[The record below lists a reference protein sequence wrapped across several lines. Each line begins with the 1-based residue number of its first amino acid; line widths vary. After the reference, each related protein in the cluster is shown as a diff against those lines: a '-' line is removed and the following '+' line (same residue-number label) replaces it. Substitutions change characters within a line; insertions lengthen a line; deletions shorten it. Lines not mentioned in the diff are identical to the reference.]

1 MTTPS
6 TADPRA
12 AARPQVPVQRPAPAR
27 LPEERRGRTE
37 VSDRVAAKIACR
49 VARELPEVLDVGERG
64 GLPWTRSPGAEVRDD
79 HVTIALDVV
88 VAYPAPL
95 RSTTGRIRRHV
106 AARVGELTGLRV
118 RRVDVAVTDLR
129 VTP

>member
-6 TADPRA
+6 AADPRA
-12 AARPQVPVQRPAPAR
+12 ATRPQVPEQRPAPAR

-37 VSDRVAAKIACR
+37 VSDRVAAKIARC
-49 VARELPEVLDVGERG
+49 VARELPEVLDVGERD

-95 RSTTGRIRRHV
+95 RSTAGRIRQHV

-118 RRVDVAVTDLR
+118 QRVDVAVTDLR
-129 VTP
+129 VTA